1 MKLTALKGK
10 SFIRLKDGLLGLLII
25 VALTLLILRV
35 QRPSPENPQPKA
47 NQFKSQEGYMAP
59 RFSLR
64 NLKGNMEGLD
74 DHLGKVIVVNFWAT
88 WCVPCVKEMPS
99 FENLY
104 RRYRSQGLT
113 LLAVSLDKGD
123 STKVQE
129 FADKHKLSFPILLDT
144 KGVAE
149 KLYPS
154 FSIPFTYVIDKQG
167 RVVARVDGAKNWE
180 SSETFEAVEH
190 LLIFICLVI
199 SKRYLRKRI

>member
-1 MKLTALKGK
+1 MKLTALKGR

-88 WCVPCVKEMPS
+88 WCVPCIKEMPS
-99 FENLY
+99 FESLY

-129 FADKHKLSFPILLDT
+129 FADKYKLSFPILLDT
-144 KGVAE
+144 EGVAE

-154 FSIPFTYVIDKQG
+154 FSIPFTYVVDKQG

-190 LLIFICLVI
+190 LL
-199 SKRYLRKRI
+199 KQ

>member
-25 VALTLLILRV
+25 VALILLILRV
-35 QRPSPENPQPKA
+35 QSPVTKNPQPEA

-190 LLIFICLVI
+190 LL
-199 SKRYLRKRI
+199 KQ

>member
-35 QRPSPENPQPKA
+35 QSPRTKNPQPEA
-47 NQFKSQEGYMAP
+47 NQFKPQEGYMAP

-64 NLKGNMEGLD
+64 NLEGNLEGLD
-74 DHLGKVIVVNFWAT
+74 DHSEKVIIVNFWAT

-99 FENLY
+99 FESLY
-104 RRYRSQGLT
+104 RRYRSQGLI

-123 STKVQE
+123 STKVHE

-144 KGVAE
+144 EGVAE

-190 LLIFICLVI
+190 LL
-199 SKRYLRKRI
+199 KQ

>member
-64 NLKGNMEGLD
+64 NLKGNMEGLG

-123 STKVQE
+123 SSKVQE

-190 LLIFICLVI
+190 LL
-199 SKRYLRKRI
+199 KQ

>member
-64 NLKGNMEGLD
+64 NLKGNLEGLD
-74 DHLGKVIVVNFWAT
+74 DHTGKVIVVNFWAT

-104 RRYRSQGLT
+104 RRYRSQGLI

-123 STKVQE
+123 STKVKE

-154 FSIPFTYVIDKQG
+154 FSIPFTYVIEKQG
-167 RVVARVDGAKNWE
+167 RIVARVDGAKNWE

-190 LLIFICLVI
+190 LL
-199 SKRYLRKRI
+199 KQ

>member
-113 LLAVSLDKGD
+113 LLAVSLDKGG

-190 LLIFICLVI
+190 LL
-199 SKRYLRKRI
+199 KQ

>member
-35 QRPSPENPQPKA
+35 QRSSPENPQPKA

-190 LLIFICLVI
+190 LL
-199 SKRYLRKRI
+199 KQ

>member
-1 MKLTALKGK
+1 MKLTALKRK
-10 SFIRLKDGLLGLLII
+10 SFIRLKEGLLGLLII

-35 QRPSPENPQPKA
+35 ERPSPENPQPKA

-154 FSIPFTYVIDKQG
+154 FSIPFTYVIDKHG

-190 LLIFICLVI
+190 LL
-199 SKRYLRKRI
+199 KQ

>member
-1 MKLTALKGK
+1 MKLTALKGR

-25 VALTLLILRV
+25 VALTLLVLRV
-35 QRPSPENPQPKA
+35 QRPSPENPQPKT

-74 DHLGKVIVVNFWAT
+74 DYLGKVIVVNFWAT

-99 FENLY
+99 FESLY

-129 FADKHKLSFPILLDT
+129 FADKYKLSFPILLDT
-144 KGVAE
+144 EGVAE

-154 FSIPFTYVIDKQG
+154 FSIPFTYVVDKQG

-190 LLIFICLVI
+190 LL
-199 SKRYLRKRI
+199 KQ

>member
-1 MKLTALKGK
+1 MKLTASKGK

-35 QRPSPENPQPKA
+35 QSPSPENPQPEA
-47 NQFKSQEGYMAP
+47 NKFKPQEGYLAP

-64 NLKGNMEGLD
+64 NLKGNLEGLD
-74 DHLGKVIVVNFWAT
+74 DHSGKVIIVNFWAT

-123 STKVQE
+123 PTKVQE

-144 KGVAE
+144 EGVAE

-190 LLIFICLVI
+190 LL
-199 SKRYLRKRI
+199 KQ

>member
-129 FADKHKLSFPILLDT
+129 FAVKHKLSFPILLDT
-144 KGVAE
+144 KCVAE

-190 LLIFICLVI
+190 LL
-199 SKRYLRKRI
+199 KQ

>member
-74 DHLGKVIVVNFWAT
+74 DHLGKVIIVNFWAT

-190 LLIFICLVI
+190 LL
-199 SKRYLRKRI
+199 KQ

>member
-35 QRPSPENPQPKA
+35 QRPSLENPQPKA

-190 LLIFICLVI
+190 LL
-199 SKRYLRKRI
+199 KQ

>member
-25 VALTLLILRV
+25 VALTLLILRI
-35 QRPSPENPQPKA
+35 QRPSPENPQPET
-47 NQFKSQEGYMAP
+47 NQFKPQEGYLAP

-64 NLKGNMEGLD
+64 NLKGNLEGLD
-74 DHLGKVIVVNFWAT
+74 DHSGKVIFVNFWAT

-104 RRYRSQGLT
+104 RRFRSQGMT
-113 LLAVSLDKGD
+113 ILAVSLDKGD
-123 STKVQE
+123 VAKVKE
-129 FADKHKLSFPILLDT
+129 FSDKHKLSFPILLDSE
-144 KGVAE
+144 GVAE

-154 FSIPFTYVIDKQG
+154 FTIPFTYVIDKQG

-190 LLIFICLVI
+190 LL
-199 SKRYLRKRI
+199 KQ

>member
-35 QRPSPENPQPKA
+35 QRPSLENPQPEA
-47 NQFKSQEGYMAP
+47 NQFKPQEGYLAP

-64 NLKGNMEGLD
+64 NLKDNLEGLD
-74 DHLGKVIVVNFWAT
+74 DHSGKVIFVNFWAT

-99 FENLY
+99 FEKLY

-123 STKVQE
+123 SSKVQE

-144 KGVAE
+144 EGVAE

-154 FSIPFTYVIDKQG
+154 FTIPFTYVIDKQG
-167 RVVARVDGAKNWE
+167 RVVARVDGAKDWE

-190 LLIFICLVI
+190 LL
-199 SKRYLRKRI
+199 KQ

>member
-104 RRYRSQGLT
+104 RRYRSLGLT

-190 LLIFICLVI
+190 LL
-199 SKRYLRKRI
+199 KQ

>member
-88 WCVPCVKEMPS
+88 WCVPCVKEMSS

-190 LLIFICLVI
+190 LL
-199 SKRYLRKRI
+199 KQ

>member
-1 MKLTALKGK
+1 MKLTASKGK

-35 QRPSPENPQPKA
+35 QRPSPENPQPEA
-47 NQFKSQEGYMAP
+47 NQFKPQEGYLAP

-64 NLKGNMEGLD
+64 NLKGNLEGLD
-74 DHLGKVIVVNFWAT
+74 DHSGKVIFVNFWAT

-99 FENLY
+99 FESLY

-123 STKVQE
+123 SSKVQD
-129 FADKHKLSFPILLDT
+129 FADIHKLTFPILLDT
-144 KGVAE
+144 EGVAE

-167 RVVARVDGAKNWE
+167 RVVARVDGAKDWE

-190 LLIFICLVI
+190 LL
-199 SKRYLRKRI
+199 KQ

>member
-25 VALTLLILRV
+25 VALVLLILRV

-129 FADKHKLSFPILLDT
+129 FADKYKLSFPILLDT

-190 LLIFICLVI
+190 LL
-199 SKRYLRKRI
+199 KQ